1 MTHYYRPYTAP
12 PAVPIETIIHQD
24 DPLWPTMCLLL
35 VSTRDVFS
43 APLGLKISSYRLANV
58 LLTSSLLLPF
68 NEPISNDSS
77 MGLVGLMFF
86 FNDLQITDK
95 TLVWVEQLKWLKLR
109 YLGIEH
115 GAEAKYRLA
124 SGTCLQ
130 TDSPWSN
137 WSGSAT
143 HCWIVPLGTP
153 GVDSVTT
160 IAFSPMLPSLQHQ
173 MNLLAWLYAN
183 RGKSP

>member
-1 MTHYYRPYTAP
+1 
-12 PAVPIETIIHQD
+12 
-24 DPLWPTMCLLL
+24 
-35 VSTRDVFS
+35 
-43 APLGLKISSYRLANV
+43 
-58 LLTSSLLLPF
+58 
-68 NEPISNDSS
+68 

-137 WSGSAT
+137 
-143 HCWIVPLGTP
+143 
-153 GVDSVTT
+153 
-160 IAFSPMLPSLQHQ
+160 
-173 MNLLAWLYAN
+173 
-183 RGKSP
+183 